1 MHQVNVSSIARQCE
15 QIAQQLIDTTNRSS
29 QVYQQMLQKEQQN
42 ITELQQLIQKE
53 QQAVHTIQQALQNHH
68 HVVQQLNQI
77 QQMCKQ
83 LEQASFAQPAQVT
96 SYAAQT
102 GWNQQSASFGPSASY
117 VSAGQQP
124 SAYAPT
130 NQPVTANN
138 PSFSFNSSS
147 RQLTGG
153 SGFGTSY
160 SAKTHSQAPRYY
172 Q

>member
-53 QQAVHTIQQALQNHH
+53 QEAVHTIQQALQNHH
-68 HVVQQLNQI
+68 NVVQQLNQI

-83 LEQASFAQPAQVT
+83 LEQASFAQPAQAP

-102 GWNQQSASFGPSASY
+102 GWTQQPASFGSPATH
-117 VSAGQQP
+117 VSAGQQFA
-124 SAYAPT
+124 SSSQA
-130 NQPVTANN
+130 VTANN
-138 PSFSFNSSS
+138 PSFSFNPST

-160 SAKTHSQAPRYY
+160 SAKTQGQAPRYY